1 MSDILNEQ
9 IFTIDT
15 EANIQKDKKVEPLQL
30 FNDNHPMLSKEIPE
44 YKIPLPNPNM
54 NLLINRLK
62 MTMKKYSGLGLSAN
76 QCGVFERVF
85 VIGTE
90 HFQFACINP
99 KIIDQSAEMIK
110 EYEGCLSY
118 PALYIKID
126 RPSWIMAS
134 YYNENGEKMEVKM
147 EGLTARCFQHELDHM
162 NGIKFVEHVGPV
174 ALRMAKQKRDKVI
187 KTIDEIP
194 AGPFKGMKN
203 TIKSYFQLLNNAGK
217 KSAMFQKRAGVL
229 TKNFQKGTA
238 AVKDVE
244 LLKNYLKTQ
253 KVFNPATL
261 TKPGFFTNV
270 FFGGIPRLFRSP
282 SQRRLRILMQSTKW
296 WLGFLDYVGL
306 GNWVGA
312 EELSKKMG
320 DENFMKKVD
329 EYNQT
334 PEAKQNFEDQFGSER
349 VEGQTNNQQS
359 TSSSTSSEPNLD
371 PLAKFLRGLFTGQM
385 NPIPGM

>member
-85 VIGTE
+85 VIGSE

-118 PALYIKID
+118 PALYLKIA

-134 YYNENGEKMEVKM
+134 FYNENGEHIQMKM
-147 EGLTARCFQHELDHM
+147 EGLTARCYQHELDHM
-162 NGIKFVEHVGPV
+162 NGIRMVQYSKPL
-174 ALRMAKQKRDKVI
+174 ALQMARQKQ
-187 KTIDEIP
+187 
-194 AGPFKGMKN
+194 
-203 TIKSYFQLLNNAGK
+203 
-217 KSAMFQKRAGVL
+217 QKL
-229 TKNFQKGTA
+229 
-238 AVKDVE
+238 
-244 LLKNYLKTQ
+244 
-253 KVFNPATL
+253 
-261 TKPGFFTNV
+261 
-270 FFGGIPRLFRSP
+270 I
-282 SQRRLRILMQSTKW
+282 
-296 WLGFLDYVGL
+296 
-306 GNWVGA
+306 
-312 EELSKKMG
+312 
-320 DENFMKKVD
+320 KKVKRLQKD
-329 EYNQT
+329 N
-334 PEAKQNFEDQFGSER
+334 GIL
-349 VEGQTNNQQS
+349 V
-359 TSSSTSSEPNLD
+359 
-371 PLAKFLRGLFTGQM
+371 
-385 NPIPGM
+385 